1 MYIIKTHS
9 NSSKAEGWGYMELR
23 CSKILVLSGKLL
35 KYSFILDFSKSKMHV
50 ESLVSS
56 PT

>member
-35 KYSFILDFSKSKMHV
+35 KYSLILDFNKSKMHV

-56 PT
+56 PI